1 MFITQKHVS
10 RRTMLRGLGAAV
22 ALPLLDSMVP
32 AATALQRTAAGPL
45 RRLGVV
51 YLPNG
56 MNMAQ
61 WTPSADGTA
70 FELTPILE
78 PLAAFRQHMLV
89 VTGTCNQ
96 EADAQ
101 SGEGGGDHSRGQAAF
116 LTGAHAKK
124 VQGGDAEVGISM
136 DQIAAQE
143 LGRHTQLAS
152 LELALEQNDIVG
164 GCEFG
169 LSCAYSS
176 TIAWRNATTPLPMEA
191 DPRAVFERL
200 FGAAD
205 STDPRA
211 RSARLRRDRSVLDSV
226 TEQLARLNQRLPPT
240 DRTKVGEYLDAV
252 RDVERRIQMAE
263 KQTTVELPAVEQPAG
278 VPTSFE
284 AYAKV
289 MFDLMALAY
298 QTDLTRVSTFL
309 VGREQSGRTYPEV
322 GVPEAHHPISHHA
335 GNPGQLAKL
344 AKVNRFHAS
353 LFAHLLERLQSTP
366 DGDGSLLDHSIII
379 YGAGISD
386 SNMHLHHELP
396 ILLAGGAA
404 GRLKGGRHLRLE
416 KHTPLANL
424 HVSVLEKLGVPVE
437 RLGDSSGQVE
447 LVSGV

>member
-1 MFITQKHVS
+1 MFITQKHLS
-10 RRTMLRGLGAAV
+10 RRAMLRGVGAAV
-22 ALPLLDSMVP
+22 ALPFLDSMVP
-32 AATALQRTAAGPL
+32 AATALQNTAAKPL
-45 RRLGVV
+45 PRLGVV

-56 MNMAQ
+56 MNMAE
-61 WTPSADGTA
+61 WMPSGDGTA
-70 FELTPILE
+70 FEFSPILE
-78 PLAAFRQHMLV
+78 PLTGFRDRLLV
-89 VTGTCNQ
+89 LSGMCNQ
-96 EADAQ
+96 LADAQ
-101 SGEGGGDHSRGQAAF
+101 AGEGGGDHSRGQAAF

-136 DQIAAQE
+136 DQIAAQT
-143 LGRHTQLAS
+143 LGADTQLAS

-205 STDPRA
+205 STDARA
-211 RSARLRRDRSVLDSV
+211 RAARLRRNQSVLDSV
-226 TEQLARLNQRLPPT
+226 TEQLARLNQRLGPV
-240 DRTKVGEYLDAV
+240 DRAKVTEYVDAV

-263 KQTTVELPAVEQPAG
+263 KQSTVELPSIEQPAG
-278 VPTSFE
+278 VPASFE
-284 AYAKV
+284 AYGKV
-289 MFDLMALAY
+289 MFDLMALAF

-309 VGREQSGRTYPEV
+309 VGREQSGRTYPEI

-344 AKVNRFHAS
+344 AKVNRFHVT
-353 LFAHLLERLQSTP
+353 LFAHFLDRLRSTP
-366 DGDGSLLDHSIII
+366 DGDGSLLDHSIIL

-386 SNMHLHHELP
+386 SNMHLHHDLP
-396 ILLAGGAA
+396 ILVAGGGA
-404 GRLKGGRHLRLE
+404 GRIKGGQHLRLE

-424 HVSVLEKLGVPVE
+424 HVSLLEKLDVPIE
-437 RLGDSSGQVE
+437 RLGDSNGRVE